1 MSETTAVTRAG
12 IKLHLR
18 RAPSQSMAA
27 VLENED
33 LLALILQEA
42 ELTPRDF
49 VNVSRVNKGWH
60 DVCMREGTLALQ
72 AARRAEYLTKRALM
86 GLLALS
92 SQEAD
97 RLPRATKPRRGGGVM
112 YLYPVA
118 AVDRGWEVVGGAAA
132 WRLRLRERSIEQRAI
147 ETVFGTELRE
157 LRWPAPKRVR
167 LWEPES
173 RMCAVY

>member
-1 MSETTAVTRAG
+1 MSETMVARVGVR
-12 IKLHLR
+12 LHLR
-18 RAPSQSMAA
+18 LAPSASMAA

-33 LLALILQEA
+33 LLALTLQEA

-60 DVCMREGTLALQ
+60 DVCMRNGTLALK

-97 RLPRATKPRRGGGVM
+97 RLPRATKPRRGGGVV
-112 YLYPVA
+112 YLYPVS

-132 WRLRLRERSIEQRAI
+132 WRLRLRERSIEQHAI
-147 ETVFGTELRE
+147 ETVFGTEWRE

-167 LWEPES
+167 LWGPES

>member
-1 MSETTAVTRAG
+1 
-12 IKLHLR
+12 
-18 RAPSQSMAA
+18 
-27 VLENED
+27 
-33 LLALILQEA
+33 
-42 ELTPRDF
+42 
-49 VNVSRVNKGWH
+49 
-60 DVCMREGTLALQ
+60 MREGTLALQ
-72 AARRAEYLTKRALM
+72 AARRAEHLTKRALM

-132 WRLRLRERSIEQRAI
+132 WRLRLRECSIAQHAI
-147 ETVFGTELRE
+147 ETVFGTEWRE
-157 LRWPAPKRVR
+157 LRWSAPKRVR

>member
-1 MSETTAVTRAG
+1 MSETVVARVG
-12 IKLHLR
+12 IRLRLR
-18 RAPSQSMAA
+18 RAPSPSMAA
-27 VLENED
+27 VLGNKD

-60 DVCMREGTLALQ
+60 DVCMRNGTLALQ
-72 AARRAEYLTKRALM
+72 AARGAEYLTKRALM

-92 SQEAD
+92 SREAD

-118 AVDRGWEVVGGAAA
+118 AVDRGWELVGGAAA
-132 WRLRLRERSIEQRAI
+132 WRLRLRERSIEQQAI
-147 ETVFGTELRE
+147 EAVFGTEWRE
-157 LRWPAPKRVR
+157 LRWPAAKRVR

>member
-1 MSETTAVTRAG
+1 MSETMVARVGVR
-12 IKLHLR
+12 LHLR
-18 RAPSQSMAA
+18 LAPSASMAA

-33 LLALILQEA
+33 LLALTLQEA

-60 DVCMREGTLALQ
+60 DVCMRNGTLALK

-97 RLPRATKPRRGGGVM
+97 RLPRATKPRRGVGVV
-112 YLYPVA
+112 YLYPVS

-132 WRLRLRERSIEQRAI
+132 WRLRLRERSIEQHAI
-147 ETVFGTELRE
+147 ETVFGTEWRE

-167 LWEPES
+167 LWGPES

>member
-1 MSETTAVTRAG
+1 MSETMVARVGVR
-12 IKLHLR
+12 LHLR
-18 RAPSQSMAA
+18 LAPSASMAA

-60 DVCMREGTLALQ
+60 DVCMRNGTLALK

-97 RLPRATKPRRGGGVM
+97 RLPRATKPRRGGGVV
-112 YLYPVA
+112 YLYPVS

-132 WRLRLRERSIEQRAI
+132 WRLRLRERSIEQHAI
-147 ETVFGTELRE
+147 ETVFGTEWRE

-167 LWEPES
+167 LWGPES

>member
-1 MSETTAVTRAG
+1 MSETGAARAG
-12 IKLHLR
+12 VELRPR
-18 RAPSQSMAA
+18 RAPSPSMAA

-33 LLALILQEA
+33 LLASILREA

-49 VNVSRVNKGWH
+49 VNVGRVNKGWR
-60 DVCMREGTLALQ
+60 DACMRDGALALQ
-72 AARRAEYLTKRALM
+72 AARRAECRTKRALM

-112 YLYPVA
+112 YLYPVS

-132 WRLRLRERSIEQRAI
+132 WRSRLRERSIEQRAI
-147 ETVFGTELRE
+147 ETVFGPEWRE
-157 LRWPAPKRVR
+157 SRWPASERVGP
-167 LWEPES
+167 WGPER